1 MENHYIQIENKERIS
16 ISQVTDVDAFDEETL
31 WANLEEG
38 GVEITGEKLNVDKLD
53 MQEGILVVSGKIISV
68 QYTDKTDKKEKTSIF
83 KKFSRV

>member
-31 WANLEEG
+31 WANLEE
-38 GVEITGEKLNVDKLD
+38 ITGEKLNVEKLD

-68 QYTDKTDKKEKTSIF
+68 QYTDKNKTEKTSIF

>member
-38 GVEITGEKLNVDKLD
+38 GVEITGVKLNVEKLD

-68 QYTDKTDKKEKTSIF
+68 QYTDKNKKEKTSIF

>member
-1 MENHYIQIENKERIS
+1 MENHYIRIENKERIS

-38 GVEITGEKLNVDKLD
+38 GVEITGEKLNVEKLD

-68 QYTDKTDKKEKTSIF
+68 QYTDKNKKEKTSIF

>member
-38 GVEITGEKLNVDKLD
+38 GVEITGEKLNVEKLD
-53 MQEGILVVSGKIISV
+53 MQEGNYKRTIYG
-68 QYTDKTDKKEKTSIF
+68 QNG
-83 KKFSRV
+83 

>member
-38 GVEITGEKLNVDKLD
+38 GVEITGEKLNVEKLD

-68 QYTDKTDKKEKTSIF
+68 QYTDKNKKEKTSIC